1 MTHSFITSIAK
12 PRIVEIDKNGTEAI
26 LVVVEAETLVLG
38 LGGNGGV
45 IGVHGVGDGVGIR
58 FGVFGLQIFELA
70 FGLHLGRNQLSNPRR

>member
-1 MTHSFITSIAK
+1 
-12 PRIVEIDKNGTEAI
+12 
-26 LVVVEAETLVLG
+26 VVVEAETLVLG

-70 FGLHLGRNQLSNPRR
+70 FVIRGNGAGSGCRNFFLRH